1 MRPLRN
7 PAVQSALA
15 WTLAKWM
22 QFCFS
27 TIRWTHENQQAAEAV
42 WTQGGGVLCV
52 FWH

>member
-7 PAVQSALA
+7 PVIQATLA

-27 TIRWTHENQQAAEAV
+27 TIRWTHENQSVAEDV
-42 WTQGGGVLCV
+42 WAKGGGVLAV